1 MEQHS
6 LTKQDIVSA
15 YFRLCR
21 LQFGDNSYQPK
32 MDHTFEYLK
41 FDDLD
46 IKGLIMS
53 CEEVFGVDMGD
64 PLVERPNINNLH
76 GIFNVLMDKLVASGQ
91 FVPKRRR
98 RPEEADEG
106 TGKEDGGDGLEPDA
120 EDEISGAPADEDEN
134 PGDPVSTDE
143 GDTLPSE
150 PVRYGEDEVPKA
162 DFYPDKDKPVL
173 VDSEDCERLPDPP
186 EEIDLGVG
194 PDPAH
199 ETETDSGE
207 QKPEA
212 ENP

>member
-1 MEQHS
+1 M
-6 LTKQDIVSA
+6 
-15 YFRLCR
+15 
-21 LQFGDNSYQPK
+21 
-32 MDHTFEYLK
+32 
-41 FDDLD
+41 
-46 IKGLIMS
+46 
-53 CEEVFGVDMGD
+53 
-64 PLVERPNINNLH
+64 ERPNINNLH